1 MKDTENDSSKGEI
14 INHNREAT
22 TIKLSNYGSYY
33 NSWSVDKTIKLLVI
47 KSKKKF
53 VLYPN

>member
-14 INHNREAT
+14 ISHNRDAA

-33 NSWSVDKTIKLLVI
+33 NS
-47 KSKKKF
+47 
-53 VLYPN
+53 